1 LGSTTH
7 AFNMNQRY
15 VPLAFSAGSGSL
27 SVTAPANATLAPPGY
42 YMLFIIGTNGAP
54 SVAAI
59 VRL

>member
-1 LGSTTH
+1 MTH

-15 VPLAFSAGSGSL
+15 VSLSFSPGTGNL
-27 SVTAPANATLAPPGY
+27 SVTAPANGTVAPPGY
-42 YMLFIIGTNGAP
+42 YMLFIIGTNGVP